1 MQAGEQVTGF
11 FLDPKRRKAFDARKE
26 ASFQELRE
34 VEQ

>member
-11 FLDPKRRKAFDARKE
+11 FLDPKRRTAFDARKE
-26 ASFQELRE
+26 ASFPKLRE